1 MSDVT
6 LLRKLTEKSILKF
19 GQYSDARIYNLLELK
34 KYSYLRWVYFSC
46 SNITFFENI
55 LLEIGI
61 TEEFFIQKPG
71 VNLEFHEKLNKIKRE
86 NMSLRA
92 KKHIDKVYKCSMK
105 NKKTNSIN
113 LDKKNYSKASLTRKN
128 QGH

>member
-19 GQYSDARIYNLLELK
+19 GQYADVPICNLLELK
-34 KYSYLRWVYFSC
+34 RYSYLRWVYFNS

-61 TEEFFIQKPG
+61 PEEFFIQKPG
-71 VNLEFHEKLNKIKRE
+71 VNNEFHEKLTEIKRE
-86 NMSLRA
+86 NTHWKSQ
-92 KKHIDKVYKCSMK
+92 KHIDKVLKYRIK
-105 NKKTNSIN
+105 NKYNQIKN
-113 LDKKNYSKASLTRKN
+113 LDRINYSKSNLAKKN

>member
-19 GQYSDARIYNLLELK
+19 GQYADVPICNLLELK
-34 KYSYLRWVYFSC
+34 KYSYLRWVYFNC

-55 LLEIGI
+55 LIEIGI
-61 TEEFFIQKPG
+61 TEEFFIEKPG
-71 VNLEFHEKLNKIKRE
+71 VNNEFHEKLTKIKRE
-86 NMSLRA
+86 NINWKD
-92 KKHIDKVYKCSMK
+92 KKHIDKVFKYATK
-105 NKKTNSIN
+105 NKKNQRTN
-113 LDKKNYSKASLTRKN
+113 LDRIKYSKSSLARKN

>member
-19 GQYSDARIYNLLELK
+19 GQYAEVPICNLLELK
-34 KYSYLRWVYFSC
+34 KYSYLRCVYFNA

-55 LLEIGI
+55 LFQIGI
-61 TEEFFIQKPG
+61 TEEYFIEKPG
-71 VNLEFHEKLNKIKRE
+71 VNPEFHEKLTEIKRE
-86 NMSLRA
+86 NMGFKS
-92 KKHIDKVYKCSMK
+92 KKHIEKV
-105 NKKTNSIN
+105 NKKAIKSKIIQSKI
-113 LDKKNYSKASLTRKN
+113 LDRKNYSKSSLTRKN